1 MVAAHSRST
10 QSSSSSRDDTVIQP
24 SKLIVISYNMHGYN
38 QGAETVRDLIRTLH
52 PDVIALQEHW
62 LTPANLVKLDQLSD
76 DYFVFATSA
85 MSECIVQGP
94 LIGRPFGS
102 TGILINNKY
111 ATVTTNTISRD
122 RYTAIRI

>member
-1 MVAAHSRST
+1 MAAAQSRST
-10 QSSSSSRDDTVIQP
+10 QSSSSAHDDTVIQP

-94 LIGRPFGS
+94 LIDPLGV
-102 TGILINNKY
+102 LEL
-111 ATVTTNTISRD
+111 
-122 RYTAIRI
+122 

>member
-1 MVAAHSRST
+1 
-10 QSSSSSRDDTVIQP
+10 
-24 SKLIVISYNMHGYN
+24 MHGYN
-38 QGAETVRDLIRTLH
+38 QCAENVRDLIRTLH

-94 LIGRPFGS
+94 LIGRPFGG

-111 ATVTTNTISRD
+111 ATVTTNTISRVLLPS
-122 RYTAIRI
+122 